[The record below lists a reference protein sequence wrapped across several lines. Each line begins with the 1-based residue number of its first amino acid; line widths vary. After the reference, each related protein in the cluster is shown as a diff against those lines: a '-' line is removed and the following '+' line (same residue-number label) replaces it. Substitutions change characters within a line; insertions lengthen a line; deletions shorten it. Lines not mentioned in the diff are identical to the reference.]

1 MLLVRMEPYI
11 YLAHSGLPAIA
22 HTGCFA
28 EIAHNVSTRKRK
40 AIIERAEQL
49 SIKVRGFRFRLH
61 RRRRIRRLT
70 HLMTHRY
77 KTLRLHIQPA
87 RPPFLKG
94 FCA

>member
-11 YLAHSGLPAIA
+11 QHIVACDCSHIL
-22 HTGCFA
+22 FA

-49 SIKVRGFRFRLH
+49 SIKVRGFQFRLH

-77 KTLRLHIQPA
+77 KTLRLLIQPA
-87 RPPFLKG
+87 RPPFPKS
-94 FCA
+94 FCARS